1 MISLREAQS
10 EVLAGVKPL
19 GTESLTLAEAASRR
33 LAATVTAPHPVPPF
47 ANSAMDGYALRAQD
61 VAAVPVTLPVVGE
74 IAAGQAPH
82 RQLEPGTT
90 MRIMTGAPMPPG
102 ADAVV
107 RVEDATLTAD
117 GVVISAAVPPGHDV
131 RPVGGDLAAGT
142 TVGEPGD
149 ELHPARLGLLASVGA
164 AAVTVYRRPRVAVLS
179 TGDELRE
186 PAEPDLPIG
195 AIRDANRAT
204 LKALCAE
211 AGAAVDDLGIVGDD
225 PVSLRAVLAGAGA
238 AADVVVS
245 SGGVSMGVYDPVKR
259 AYEDSGDVQFRQ
271 VAMQPGKPFAHGLI
285 GEARFFGLP
294 GNPVSVLVSFEQFV
308 RPVLLALAGSP
319 VLFRPRIP
327 VRLGETVATNPDKV
341 VFVRVKVEQ
350 AGDGWTARR
359 SGGQASN
366 VLSALAAADGLAVVP
381 VGVGTVQRGGS
392 VQCEMLRWPPN
403 RTSEDA
409 LGE

>member
-19 GTESLTLAEAASRR
+19 GTEALTLAEAASRR
-33 LAATVTAPHPVPPF
+33 LAAMVSAPHPVPPF

-131 RPVGGDLAAGT
+131 RPVGGDLTAGT

-164 AAVTVYRRPRVAVLS
+164 AAVPVYRRPRVAVLS

-186 PAEPDLPIG
+186 PAEPDLPFG

-225 PVSLRAVLAGAGA
+225 PASLRAVLAGAGA

-271 VAMQPGKPFAHGLI
+271 VAMQPGKPFAHGSI
-285 GEARFFGLP
+285 GKARFFGLP

-327 VRLGETVATNPDKV
+327 VCLGETVATNPDKV
-341 VFVRVKVEQ
+341 VFVRVEVEQ

-366 VLSALAAADGLAVVP
+366 VLSALAAANGLAVVP
-381 VGVGTVQRGGS
+381 VGVGTVQQGGS

-403 RTSEDA
+403 RTSEEA